1 MCDREKNLYVRECI
15 YRETKRERDLDDSVE
30 FNIVVVVSAREFK
43 EVPASS
49 RRVLVV

>member
-1 MCDREKNLYVRECI
+1 MCACASIEKQKE
-15 YRETKRERDLDDSVE
+15 RERERYLDDSVE
-30 FNIVVVVSAREFK
+30 FYIVVVVSAREFK